1 MLAGKGKDT
10 LLLLTVSLHGHWHH
24 RAMGDTRE
32 RLALSGS
39 RIPDSLLG
47 LLWHQPI
54 EKCTLLLIG
63 VGEVQVSHLTWFLLA
78 PQVEGNLMGM
88 KGSAYHLAYQLM
100 GMKGSAY
107 HLAFSESEWWELE
120 SPLVI
125 ATWGESLGSP
135 IILCWWV
142 RVGIRFAHSLSF
154 E

>member
-63 VGEVQVSHLTWFLLA
+63 VGEEQVSHLTWFLLA
-78 PQVEGNLMGM
+78 PQVEGNLLPVDGNE
-88 KGSAYHLAYQLM
+88 GFCL
-100 GMKGSAY
+100 
-107 HLAFSESEWWELE
+107 
-120 SPLVI
+120 PLGLPVD
-125 ATWGESLGSP
+125 GNEGFCLPLGFLR
-135 IILCWWV
+135 I
-142 RVGIRFAHSLSF
+142 RMVGAGVTPSYSHMRWKSRLPNYPVLVG
-154 E
+154 